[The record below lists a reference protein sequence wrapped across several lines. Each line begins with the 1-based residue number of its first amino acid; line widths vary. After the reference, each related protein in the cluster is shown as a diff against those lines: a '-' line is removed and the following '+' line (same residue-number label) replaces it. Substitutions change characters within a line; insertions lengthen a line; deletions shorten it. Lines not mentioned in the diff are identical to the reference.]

1 MRKILITSVTVIL
14 VIFCTMNLSAKNQTC
29 GETVSCFF
37 KCPTGA
43 AGATCQKECID
54 DSTPNSKS
62 KFKKFDQCSNSPQ
75 VSLCLMDKKEGLESL
90 LDCLAQHCIQEM
102 QGCFGIKKDYFD
114 LELSMA
120 KCLDT
125 VGIFNKNVCGIFAK
139 SLSTK
144 NALKQE
150 EDYLSCRNQC
160 KTEFSNCNAQF
171 SCWNARCN
179 SRYPNKLS
187 ENRPF
192 SKSDNLIITKHE
204 ECMLQYCSSESN
216 VFLHKICGIANNCY
230 SKIPKTK
237 GSVADFP
244 FSNSDYPNS
253 CTQIASE
260 ISSLSYPTFE
270 KTEQKSNN
278 LPTETI
284 KLINLIN
291 FNRADIQNNCVSW
304 DNKPQ
309 NFTDVFST
317 LSDAQGK
324 YEIMLLPLYNC
335 YRRNLKETGL
345 MNNDY
350 SIDFISLSE
359 ETKTMLLER
368 CNQEISECENS
379 LNKYKKAKK
388 Q

>member
-1 MRKILITSVTVIL
+1 M
-14 VIFCTMNLSAKNQTC
+14 
-29 GETVSCFF
+29 
-37 KCPTGA
+37 
-43 AGATCQKECID
+43 
-54 DSTPNSKS
+54 
-62 KFKKFDQCSNSPQ
+62 
-75 VSLCLMDKKEGLESL
+75 
-90 LDCLAQHCIQEM
+90 
-102 QGCFGIKKDYFD
+102 
-114 LELSMA
+114 
-120 KCLDT
+120 
-125 VGIFNKNVCGIFAK
+125 KNVC
-139 SLSTK
+139 
-144 NALKQE
+144 
-150 EDYLSCRNQC
+150 
-160 KTEFSNCNAQF
+160 CNIV
-171 SCWNARCN
+171 
-179 SRYPNKLS
+179 LL
-187 ENRPF
+187 NRMF
-192 SKSDNLIITKHE
+192 
-204 ECMLQYCSSESN
+204 
-216 VFLHKICGIANNCY
+216 FLHKICGIANNCY

-291 FNRADIQNNCVSW
+291 FNRADIQNNCASW

-368 CNQEISECENS
+368 CKQEISECENS